1 MTSLQHNPTF
11 KRRTI
16 LLGMVGTV
24 AELAGC
30 GGGGADVAGLSSGGT
45 GSFTSGTISGL
56 GSIIVNGI
64 RYNDDNATLISRDDD
79 SPFRGTLKVGMVV
92 SIEGSSVTA
101 ATTTGGT
108 ATATAS
114 RISCG
119 SEWKGPVSAINIG
132 SSSFQ
137 ILGMTVD
144 VLTNTEFES
153 EVTGRQAT
161 QLADLS
167 PGDFVEVHGYVD
179 RTNGHLQASRVE
191 VVASDLSAC
200 KLSGVTTNFD
210 NSAKSFK
217 LQATPPL
224 TSPITWGTDTSI
236 PTGWS
241 NDVFVR
247 VTLDA
252 TTLHASKISLL
263 TSALAQLGNGEGREA
278 EIHGFITSYV
288 SDSNFVVNGLTVD
301 GTNARLSPGTLALS
315 KRVEIHGTIT
325 NGILVA
331 TKIETPN
338 NSDIE
343 SREFEFHGPV
353 TAVSGSPLTFA
364 LRGITFKY
372 DNTTNTHGIS
382 LAVGSRIE
390 VKAIRSASGW
400 FATDISADA

>member
-1 MTSLQHNPTF
+1 
-11 KRRTI
+11 
-16 LLGMVGTV
+16 
-24 AELAGC
+24 
-30 GGGGADVAGLSSGGT
+30 
-45 GSFTSGTISGL
+45 
-56 GSIIVNGI
+56 
-64 RYNDDNATLISRDDD
+64 
-79 SPFRGTLKVGMVV
+79 
-92 SIEGSSVTA
+92 
-101 ATTTGGT
+101 
-108 ATATAS
+108 
-114 RISCG
+114 
-119 SEWKGPVSAINIG
+119 
-132 SSSFQ
+132 
-137 ILGMTVD
+137 
-144 VLTNTEFES
+144 
-153 EVTGRQAT
+153 
-161 QLADLS
+161 
-167 PGDFVEVHGYVD
+167 
-179 RTNGHLQASRVE
+179 
-191 VVASDLSAC
+191 
-200 KLSGVTTNFD
+200 
-210 NSAKSFK
+210 
-217 LQATPPL
+217 
-224 TSPITWGTDTSI
+224 
-236 PTGWS
+236 
-241 NDVFVR
+241 VFVR

-343 SREFEFHGPV
+343 SREFEFHGLV